1 MHSGQCAL
9 RREIWQGHFLS
20 SRLCRLKCLFTKL
33 TKAHINSGKND
44 ASQVASLEKQP
55 AYMRCRIS
63 AEEPALLEL
72 LLAPWL
78 LVEEEGS
85 TQNSAGTSRSKGK
98 SLALGHASKRRIP
111 HDQKLQNIPAKTKKV
126 MNEGE
131 LEPRT

>member
-1 MHSGQCAL
+1 M
-9 RREIWQGHFLS
+9 
-20 SRLCRLKCLFTKL
+20 KCLFTKL
-33 TKAHINSGKND
+33 TKAHRNSGKND
-44 ASQVASLEKQP
+44 ASQVSSLEKQP

-85 TQNSAGTSRSKGK
+85 TQNSAGSSRSKGK